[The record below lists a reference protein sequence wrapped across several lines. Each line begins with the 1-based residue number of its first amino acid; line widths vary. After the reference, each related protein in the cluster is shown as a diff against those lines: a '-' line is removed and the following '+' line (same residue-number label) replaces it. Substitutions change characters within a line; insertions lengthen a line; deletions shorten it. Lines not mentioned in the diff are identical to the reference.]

1 MTTVII
7 KTTARILVP
16 FIQLF
21 GLYVIVH
28 GPVSPGGGF
37 QGGVIVGASLILL
50 ALSYDLASA
59 EARAG
64 HALRIAMD
72 SAGSLLFAGIGLL
85 SLLAGGVFM
94 EFGVIP
100 LPMPPARVRGL
111 MILFIGMAIGVHI
124 MAMVSSLFLH
134 MADDHG

>member
-124 MAMVSSLFLH
+124 MALVSSLFLH

>member
-1 MTTVII
+1 VTTVII
-7 KTTARILVP
+7 RTTARILAP

-28 GPVSPGGGF
+28 GPISPGGGF

-64 HALRIAMD
+64 HAIRIAMD
-72 SAGSLLFAGIGLL
+72 STGSLLFAGIGLL

-94 EFGVIP
+94 DYGIIP
-100 LPMPPARVRGL
+100 LPLPAAQVRAL
-111 MILFIGMAIGVHI
+111 MILLIGMAIGVHI
-124 MAMVSSLFLH
+124 MALVSTLFLH
-134 MADDHG
+134 MAEDHE